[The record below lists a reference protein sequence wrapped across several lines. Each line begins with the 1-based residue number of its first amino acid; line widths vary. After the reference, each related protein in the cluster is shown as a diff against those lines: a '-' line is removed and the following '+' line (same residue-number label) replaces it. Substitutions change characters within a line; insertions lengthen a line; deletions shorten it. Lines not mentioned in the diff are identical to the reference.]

1 MSSKLKGYIENILSS
16 GSNGVERPFTK
27 ANFESNIPGVYVV
40 GDLAG
45 APVIKYAMEQGHDVI
60 EHISSLKDARQN
72 DPDIYDVI
80 IVGAGA
86 AGLNAAL
93 TAQDKGLSYIVLE
106 KNQLASTIENFPEG
120 KWVYAEPDHKPP
132 KGKLWLD
139 GAKKEEL
146 IARWHQ
152 IVKDNHIDVRTYEP
166 LEALKKSDNHFI
178 VTSGKSTYKAK
189 RVVLSTGLRGNPRK
203 LNVPGEDQ
211 EKVYHRLYS
220 PGACRDKE
228 MLVVGGGNSAVE
240 AAIALAERNKVYLS
254 YRGNQF
260 GRIFKDNQELLNE
273 KLKDGRIEL
282 ILNSEVKSFGNQSAT
297 LSLPNGQTEEIP
309 FYYAIVLIGADI
321 PRDFLKSLGVRMENE
336 WHGSIIRSAL
346 LSLLTLVGLWI
357 FGSHA
362 NIFGMNIPQSYN
374 TAGLGLAILSFGGLI
389 YTGIRG
395 DRYSWLGFSFL
406 ICYTIYGAKLGNG
419 NEFWPFQHWGYK
431 FLSFGDR
438 PWSFWY
444 TVFYSVTMT
453 IFGIQ
458 AVNRWG
464 LQRQDRFQIWRYI
477 SLLGFQWLFFFIIPE
492 FIFQIAIKFQWVGQ
506 SLAMDPTFAE
516 QAWRT
521 YGIIYAWPLMF
532 NTFFYNPHSIWIL
545 WGILLSFVVLPL
557 FSIWHGKRY
566 CSWICGCG
574 GLAETLGDRW
584 RHLAP
589 KGKTSVK
596 WEWMGTA
603 VLLFATL
610 ATLIFLVKDIIG
622 LFHET
627 SKLSVQLYSVLVDVW
642 LVGILPVTLYPFFG
656 GKIWCRYWCP
666 LAKLMHLTAKVSVKF
681 GFARFGIS
689 ANNKCISCKECS
701 RNCQVGIDVMNFAMK
716 QEILDNSNSS
726 CIGCGICVTVCP
738 MDVLDFGRVDHN
750 PVKKPMSHQKAK
762 ELESAKK

>member
-1 MSSKLKGYIENILSS
+1 MSSRLKGFIENILSS

-27 ANFESNIPGVYVV
+27 KNFESNIPGVYVV

-60 EHISSLKDARQN
+60 EHISSLDDASEN
-72 DPDIYDVI
+72 HPDILDVL

-93 TAQDKGLSYIVLE
+93 AAQEKGLSYLVLE

-120 KWVYAEPDHKPP
+120 KWVYAEPDDKPP

-146 IARWHQ
+146 MARWHQ
-152 IVKDNHIDVRTYEP
+152 IIKDHHIDVRTYEP
-166 LEALKKSDNHFI
+166 LEAIKKSDKHFI
-178 VTSGKSTYKAK
+178 VTSSKSTYKAK
-189 RVVLSTGLRGNPRK
+189 RVVMATGLRGNPSK

-211 EKVYHRLYS
+211 ERVYHRLYS

-240 AAIALAERNKVYLS
+240 AAIALAQKNKVYLS
-254 YRGNQF
+254 YRGDQF
-260 GRIFKDNQELLNE
+260 VRIFKDNEILLNE
-273 KLKDGRIEL
+273 KLKDGSIEL
-282 ILNSEVKSFGNQSAT
+282 ILNSEVKSFGEQSAT
-297 LSLPNGQTEEIP
+297 LTLPNGQTKDIS
-309 FYYAIVLIGADI
+309 FHYAFVLIGAEI
-321 PRDFLKSLGVRMENE
+321 PRDFLKSLGIRMENE
-336 WHGSIIRSAL
+336 WQGSIIRSAL
-346 LSLLTLVGLWI
+346 LSLTTLVGLWI

-362 NIFGMNIPQSYN
+362 NIFGYNIPQSYS
-374 TAGLGLAILSFGGLI
+374 TAGLLLSILSFGGLI
-389 YTGIRG
+389 YTGTRG
-395 DRYSWLGFSFL
+395 DRYSWLGFTFL
-406 ICYTIYGAKLGNG
+406 ICYTIYGAKLADGT
-419 NEFWPFQHWGYK
+419 EFWPYQHWGNK
-431 FLSFGDR
+431 FLSFADR

-444 TVFYSVTMT
+444 TVSYSVIMT

-492 FIFQIAIKFQWVGQ
+492 FIFQMAIKYQWVGQ
-506 SLAMDPTFAE
+506 SLASDPSFAE
-516 QAWRT
+516 QGWRT
-521 YGIIYAWPLMF
+521 YGIIYAWPLMID
-532 NTFFYNPHSIWIL
+532 TFFGNPHNIWII
-545 WGILLSFVVLPL
+545 WGILLSFVILPI

-596 WEWMGTA
+596 LEWMGIA
-603 VLLFATL
+603 ILIFATL
-610 ATLIFLVKDIIG
+610 ATVLFLLKNVIG
-622 LFHET
+622 LFDEA
-627 SKLSVQLYSVLVDVW
+627 SNLSIQIYYILVGVW
-642 LVGILPVTLYPFFG
+642 LIGILPMTLYPFFG

-666 LAKLMHLTAKVSVKF
+666 LAKLMELTAKISVKF

-689 ANNKCISCKECS
+689 ANSKCISCKECS
-701 RNCQVGIDVMNFAMK
+701 RNCQVGIDVMSFAMK
-716 QEILDNSNSS
+716 QETLDNSNSS

-738 MDVLDFGRVDHN
+738 MDVLDFGRPDET
-750 PVKKPMSHQKAK
+750 PVKKPASPQKSK
-762 ELESAKK
+762 ELESANK